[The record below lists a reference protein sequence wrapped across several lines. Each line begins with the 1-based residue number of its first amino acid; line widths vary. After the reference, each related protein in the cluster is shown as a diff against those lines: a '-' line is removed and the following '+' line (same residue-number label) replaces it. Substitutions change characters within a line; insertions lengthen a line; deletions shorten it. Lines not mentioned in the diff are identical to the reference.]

1 MGHGIVPELVG
12 VKVNGGQALDSTHQG
27 LRGGLQQNLLV
38 EYILHVV
45 EGVVVIQ
52 ILRQSNV
59 RAHGVLV
66 FIDHAAADVPHHQTD
81 IGIVADGP
89 AHLHIHLFELGAV
102 QRHLDRVDPE
112 QVVQFG
118 DPEVFRHGI
127 AGNHGIVVKIS
138 DNSIVLIAFISIG
151 IGHSRQ
157 RAMVVEIGIHHRC
170 QAA

>member
-1 MGHGIVPELVG
+1 M
-12 VKVNGGQALDSTHQG
+12 
-27 LRGGLQQNLLV
+27 
-38 EYILHVV
+38 
-45 EGVVVIQ
+45 
-52 ILRQSNV
+52 
-59 RAHGVLV
+59 
-66 FIDHAAADVPHHQTD
+66 
-81 IGIVADGP
+81 ADGP

-157 RAMVVEIGIHHRC
+157 RAMVVEIGIHHRR
-170 QAA
+170 QAAQDQEQDCRRDQEANAPLFFRFHRLPSSEIEIQKGTDAGKGQDAPGKQHRCQHHTHAAELQLFRHIVGAFPASSHPKR